1 MSNIKMRD
9 ATIGFLAG
17 AMLTLGG
24 VKLCGKF
31 LKGKSGKNE
40 RLPSMGFVVRI
51 FLHSGSSSL

>member
-1 MSNIKMRD
+1 MRD

-51 FLHSGSSSL
+51 FLHSRIVISLI